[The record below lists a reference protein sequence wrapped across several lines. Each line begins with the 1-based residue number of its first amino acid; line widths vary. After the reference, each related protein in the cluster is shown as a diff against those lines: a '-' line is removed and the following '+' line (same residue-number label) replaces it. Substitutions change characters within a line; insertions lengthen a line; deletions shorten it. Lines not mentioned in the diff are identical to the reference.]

1 MGFKKLALIP
11 MFMILSA
18 GMPILAEETEVQEP
32 VVEQTETT
40 LGWNETH
47 DMYTK
52 EDGSFAIGWQEI
64 DQEMYY
70 FNESGILQCDQWID
84 NHYVGFDGKMA
95 KNQWI
100 QDRYVDSNGLWQQ
113 NRWVNNGKWLYRY
126 GDGTYAQNKFEVI
139 NGSTYYFDVDGNMV
153 IGWQEI
159 DSDWYCFN
167 ASGCMLTNAWVGNY
181 YLGSNGIMATNQW
194 IGNYYVKEN
203 GYIATNE
210 WIGNYYV
217 DVSGKWVPNR
227 WISNGRW
234 WYRYG
239 DGSYPASKFD
249 VINGSTYYFDKS
261 GYMVTGWKSIESN
274 WYYFNTSG
282 CMVTNTWVGDYYLD
296 FDGKMAKNQWIQD
309 RYVDSNGLWQQNRWV
324 NNGKW
329 LYRYGDG
336 TYAQN
341 KFEVINGSTYYFDV
355 DGNMVI
361 GWQEIDSDWYCFNAS
376 GCMLTNAWVGNYY
389 LGSNGIMATNQW
401 IGNYYVKENGYIATN
416 EWIGNYYVDVSGK
429 WVPNRWISNG
439 RWWYRYGDGSYPAS
453 KFDVINGSTYYF
465 DKSGY
470 MVTGWKSIESN
481 WYYFNTS
488 GCMVTN
494 TWVGDYYL
502 DFDGKMAISQWIND
516 RYVGQDGAWDKSKEL
531 YVMEQDSLG
540 TRFVNQKTLEYE
552 KDGWIKI
559 KSGSYYVDSNGY
571 ALVGTQILED
581 KTYHFDENGKL
592 ITGWYMENEH
602 TYWLD
607 TNGQKI
613 SGWKFINS
621 IWYYFDSN
629 TFEMACSGWQ
639 QVGSG
644 MYYFLSDGT
653 MKQDWLLLN
662 GSDWYYLGQDGA
674 RKTGLVTLD
683 SNSFYFYVEND
694 SNGGSV
700 GLMAANRT
708 ITLGSKTLYIDGSGY
723 IYRSDISNIPYL
735 SQVDYRWK
743 NTSIGYSTIG
753 SSGCL
758 PSTAAMIINYYK
770 GTNYTPVDIARQLY
784 SAGYMNTPTY
794 FGSTSDSYKVVQ
806 DNYGL
811 SYQNNLS
818 YSQLIGCLKGGKLV
832 AAAVGKGDFVYGYGI
847 THVILLAG
855 YNNGYVYVYDPLDPY
870 KNGYYSIDSIW
881 NQQSSDYGD
890 LQNGGPFFAF

>member
-1 MGFKKLALIP
+1 MGFKKLAWIP

-18 GMPILAEETEVQEP
+18 GMPILADETEVQEP
-32 VVEQTETT
+32 VEEQTETT

-52 EDGSFAIGWQEI
+52 EDGSFAIGWLEI

-84 NHYVGFDGKMA
+84 NHYVGLDGRMA

-100 QDRYVDSNGLWQQ
+100 NDRYVDSNGLWQQ

-139 NGSTYYFDVDGNMV
+139 NGSTYYFDADGYMV
-153 IGWQEI
+153 TGWSTIE
-159 DSDWYCFN
+159 SNWYYFN
-167 ASGCMLTNAWVGNY
+167 ASGCMVTNAWVGNY
-181 YLGSNGIMATNQW
+181 YLGSDGVMARNTW
-194 IGNYYVKEN
+194 IDNV
-203 GYIATNE
+203 
-210 WIGNYYV
+210 YV
-217 DVSGKWVPNR
+217 DANGLRQQNG
-227 WISNGRW
+227 WIYNGRW

-239 DGSYPASKFD
+239 DGSYPCSKFD
-249 VINGSTYYFDKS
+249 VINGSTYYFDDA

-274 WYYFNTSG
+274 WYYFN
-282 CMVTNTWVGDYYLD
+282 
-296 FDGKMAKNQWIQD
+296 A
-309 RYVDSNGLWQQNRWV
+309 
-324 NNGKW
+324 
-329 LYRYGDG
+329 
-336 TYAQN
+336 
-341 KFEVINGSTYYFDV
+341 
-355 DGNMVI
+355 
-361 GWQEIDSDWYCFNAS
+361 
-376 GCMLTNAWVGNYY
+376 
-389 LGSNGIMATNQW
+389 
-401 IGNYYVKENGYIATN
+401 
-416 EWIGNYYVDVSGK
+416 
-429 WVPNRWISNG
+429 
-439 RWWYRYGDGSYPAS
+439 
-453 KFDVINGSTYYF
+453 
-465 DKSGY
+465 
-470 MVTGWKSIESN
+470 
-481 WYYFNTS
+481 S

-516 RYVGQDGAWDKSKEL
+516 RYVSQDGAWDKSKEL

-540 TRFVNQKTLEYE
+540 TRFVNQRTLEYE

-581 KTYHFDENGKL
+581 KTYHFDEIGKL

-607 TNGQKI
+607 TNGQKV

-662 GSDWYYLGQDGA
+662 GSDWYYLGKDGA
-674 RKTGLVTLD
+674 RKTGLVILD

-735 SQVDYRWK
+735 SQVDYRWR

>member
-1 MGFKKLALIP
+1 MGLKKLAWIP

-113 NRWVNNGKWLYRY
+113 NRWVNNGKWSYRY

-139 NGSTYYFDVDGNMV
+139 NGSTCYFDADGYMLT
-153 IGWQEI
+153 GWSTIE
-159 DSDWYCFN
+159 SNWYYFN
-167 ASGCMLTNAWVGNY
+167 ASGCMVTNTWV
-181 YLGSNGIMATNQW
+181 
-194 IGNYYVKEN
+194 GNYYVKEN

-210 WIGNYYV
+210 WIGNDYV
-217 DVSGKWVPNR
+217 D
-227 WISNGRW
+227 
-234 WYRYG
+234 
-239 DGSYPASKFD
+239 A
-249 VINGSTYYFDKS
+249 
-261 GYMVTGWKSIESN
+261 
-274 WYYFNTSG
+274 
-282 CMVTNTWVGDYYLD
+282 
-296 FDGKMAKNQWIQD
+296 
-309 RYVDSNGLWQQNRWV
+309 
-324 NNGKW
+324 
-329 LYRYGDG
+329 
-336 TYAQN
+336 
-341 KFEVINGSTYYFDV
+341 
-355 DGNMVI
+355 
-361 GWQEIDSDWYCFNAS
+361 
-376 GCMLTNAWVGNYY
+376 
-389 LGSNGIMATNQW
+389 
-401 IGNYYVKENGYIATN
+401 
-416 EWIGNYYVDVSGK
+416 SGK

-607 TNGQKI
+607 TNGQKV

-694 SNGGSV
+694 SNGGPV

-735 SQVDYRWK
+735 SQVDYRWR

>member
-1 MGFKKLALIP
+1 
-11 MFMILSA
+11 
-18 GMPILAEETEVQEP
+18 
-32 VVEQTETT
+32 
-40 LGWNETH
+40 
-47 DMYTK
+47 
-52 EDGSFAIGWQEI
+52 
-64 DQEMYY
+64 
-70 FNESGILQCDQWID
+70 
-84 NHYVGFDGKMA
+84 
-95 KNQWI
+95 
-100 QDRYVDSNGLWQQ
+100 
-113 NRWVNNGKWLYRY
+113 
-126 GDGTYAQNKFEVI
+126 
-139 NGSTYYFDVDGNMV
+139 
-153 IGWQEI
+153 
-159 DSDWYCFN
+159 
-167 ASGCMLTNAWVGNY
+167 
-181 YLGSNGIMATNQW
+181 
-194 IGNYYVKEN
+194 
-203 GYIATNE
+203 
-210 WIGNYYV
+210 
-217 DVSGKWVPNR
+217 
-227 WISNGRW
+227 
-234 WYRYG
+234 
-239 DGSYPASKFD
+239 
-249 VINGSTYYFDKS
+249 
-261 GYMVTGWKSIESN
+261 
-274 WYYFNTSG
+274 
-282 CMVTNTWVGDYYLD
+282 
-296 FDGKMAKNQWIQD
+296 
-309 RYVDSNGLWQQNRWV
+309 
-324 NNGKW
+324 
-329 LYRYGDG
+329 
-336 TYAQN
+336 
-341 KFEVINGSTYYFDV
+341 
-355 DGNMVI
+355 
-361 GWQEIDSDWYCFNAS
+361 
-376 GCMLTNAWVGNYY
+376 
-389 LGSNGIMATNQW
+389 
-401 IGNYYVKENGYIATN
+401 
-416 EWIGNYYVDVSGK
+416 
-429 WVPNRWISNG
+429 
-439 RWWYRYGDGSYPAS
+439 
-453 KFDVINGSTYYF
+453 
-465 DKSGY
+465 
-470 MVTGWKSIESN
+470 
-481 WYYFNTS
+481 
-488 GCMVTN
+488 MVTN

-540 TRFVNQKTLEYE
+540 TRFVNQRTLEYE
-552 KDGWIKI
+552 KDSWIKI

-571 ALVGTQILED
+571 ALVGTQIVED

-592 ITGWYMENEH
+592 ITGWYKENEH
-602 TYWLD
+602 YYWLD
-607 TNGQKI
+607 TNGQKT
-613 SGWKFINS
+613 SGWKLING
-621 IWYYFDSN
+621 IWYYLDSN

-644 MYYFLSDGT
+644 MYYFLSDGS

-662 GSDWYYLGQDGA
+662 GSDWYYLGKDGA

-683 SNSFYFYVEND
+683 NNAFYFYVEND

-794 FGSTSDSYKVVQ
+794 FGSTSDSYKVVH

>member
-1 MGFKKLALIP
+1 MGFKKLAWIP

-18 GMPILAEETEVQEP
+18 SMPILADETEVQEP

-40 LGWNETH
+40 LGWDETH

-100 QDRYVDSNGLWQQ
+100 QDRYVDDNGLWQE
-113 NRWVNNGKWLYRY
+113 NSWVNNGKWLYRY
-126 GDGTYAQNKFEVI
+126 GDGTYASNKFEVI
-139 NGSTYYFDVDGNMV
+139 NGSTYYFDNDGYMV
-153 IGWQEI
+153 TGWRVINQN
-159 DSDWYCFN
+159 WYCFN
-167 ASGCMLTNAWVGNY
+167 ASGCMVTNAWVGNY
-181 YLGSNGIMATNQW
+181 YLGS
-194 IGNYYVKEN
+194 
-203 GYIATNE
+203 
-210 WIGNYYV
+210 
-217 DVSGKWVPNR
+217 
-227 WISNGRW
+227 
-234 WYRYG
+234 
-239 DGSYPASKFD
+239 DG
-249 VINGSTYYFDKS
+249 V
-261 GYMVTGWKSIESN
+261 
-274 WYYFNTSG
+274 
-282 CMVTNTWVGDYYLD
+282 
-296 FDGKMAKNQWIQD
+296 MAKNQWIND

-341 KFEVINGSTYYFDV
+341 KFEVINGSTYYFD
-355 DGNMVI
+355 
-361 GWQEIDSDWYCFNAS
+361 
-376 GCMLTNAWVGNYY
+376 
-389 LGSNGIMATNQW
+389 
-401 IGNYYVKENGYIATN
+401 
-416 EWIGNYYVDVSGK
+416 
-429 WVPNRWISNG
+429 
-439 RWWYRYGDGSYPAS
+439 
-453 KFDVINGSTYYF
+453 
-465 DKSGY
+465 KSGY

-481 WYYFNTS
+481 WYYFNAS

-540 TRFVNQKTLEYE
+540 TRFVNQRTLEYE

-559 KSGSYYVDSNGY
+559 RSGSYYVDSNGY

-581 KTYHFDENGKL
+581 KTYHFDEIGKL

-662 GSDWYYLGQDGA
+662 GSDWYYLGKDGA
-674 RKTGLVTLD
+674 RKTGLVILD

-735 SQVDYRWK
+735 SQVDYRWR

>member
-1 MGFKKLALIP
+1 
-11 MFMILSA
+11 MILST
-18 GMPILAEETEVQEP
+18 GMPILADETDIQKP
-32 VVEQTETT
+32 VEEQTETI

-52 EDGSFAIGWQEI
+52 EDGTFALGWQEI

-70 FNESGILQCDQWID
+70 FNEQGILQCDQWID
-84 NHYVGFDGKMA
+84 NHYVGFDGRMA

-100 QDRYVDSNGLWQQ
+100 QDRYVDDNGLWQE

-139 NGSTYYFDVDGNMV
+139 NGSTYYFDADGYMV
-153 IGWQEI
+153 TGWSAIE
-159 DSDWYCFN
+159 SNWYYFN
-167 ASGCMLTNAWVGNY
+167 ASGCMVTNAWVGNYYLGSDGVMARNAWIDNVYVDASGLRQQNGWIYNGRWRYRYGDGTYAQNKFEIINGSTYYFDADGYMTVGWICIESNWYYFNASGCMVTNTWVGNY

-194 IGNYYVKEN
+194 VGNYYVKEN

-217 DVSGKWVPNR
+217 D
-227 WISNGRW
+227 I
-234 WYRYG
+234 
-239 DGSYPASKFD
+239 
-249 VINGSTYYFDKS
+249 
-261 GYMVTGWKSIESN
+261 
-274 WYYFNTSG
+274 
-282 CMVTNTWVGDYYLD
+282 
-296 FDGKMAKNQWIQD
+296 
-309 RYVDSNGLWQQNRWV
+309 
-324 NNGKW
+324 
-329 LYRYGDG
+329 
-336 TYAQN
+336 
-341 KFEVINGSTYYFDV
+341 
-355 DGNMVI
+355 
-361 GWQEIDSDWYCFNAS
+361 
-376 GCMLTNAWVGNYY
+376 
-389 LGSNGIMATNQW
+389 
-401 IGNYYVKENGYIATN
+401 
-416 EWIGNYYVDVSGK
+416 SGK

-571 ALVGTQILED
+571 ALVGTQILEE

-644 MYYFLSDGT
+644 MYYFLSDGS

-674 RKTGLVTLD
+674 RKTGLITLD

-735 SQVDYRWK
+735 SQVDYRWR

>member
-84 NHYVGFDGKMA
+84 NHYVGLDGKMA

-100 QDRYVDSNGLWQQ
+100 NDRYVDSNGLWQQ
-113 NRWVNNGKWLYRY
+113 NCWVNNDKWLYRY

-139 NGSTYYFDVDGNMV
+139 NGSTYYFDADGYMV
-153 IGWQEI
+153 TGWRVINQN
-159 DSDWYCFN
+159 WYYFN
-167 ASGCMLTNAWVGNY
+167 VSGCMATNTWVGNY
-181 YLGSNGIMATNQW
+181 YLGIDGVMARNTW
-194 IGNYYVKEN
+194 IDNV
-203 GYIATNE
+203 
-210 WIGNYYV
+210 YV
-217 DVSGKWVPNR
+217 DASGLRQQNG
-227 WISNGRW
+227 WIYNGRW

-239 DGSYPASKFD
+239 DGSYPCSKFD

-274 WYYFNTSG
+274 WYYFN
-282 CMVTNTWVGDYYLD
+282 
-296 FDGKMAKNQWIQD
+296 A
-309 RYVDSNGLWQQNRWV
+309 
-324 NNGKW
+324 
-329 LYRYGDG
+329 
-336 TYAQN
+336 
-341 KFEVINGSTYYFDV
+341 
-355 DGNMVI
+355 
-361 GWQEIDSDWYCFNAS
+361 
-376 GCMLTNAWVGNYY
+376 
-389 LGSNGIMATNQW
+389 
-401 IGNYYVKENGYIATN
+401 
-416 EWIGNYYVDVSGK
+416 
-429 WVPNRWISNG
+429 
-439 RWWYRYGDGSYPAS
+439 
-453 KFDVINGSTYYF
+453 
-465 DKSGY
+465 
-470 MVTGWKSIESN
+470 
-481 WYYFNTS
+481 S

-540 TRFVNQKTLEYE
+540 TRFVNQRTLEYE

-581 KTYHFDENGKL
+581 KTYHFDEIGKL

-662 GSDWYYLGQDGA
+662 GSDWYYLGKDGA
-674 RKTGLVTLD
+674 RKTGLVILD

-735 SQVDYRWK
+735 SQVDYRWR

-794 FGSTSDSYKVVQ
+794 LVQ
-806 DNYGL
+806 L
-811 SYQNNLS
+811 Q
-818 YSQLIGCLKGGKLV
+818 IRIKLFKIIM
-832 AAAVGKGDFVYGYGI
+832 GFLTKI
-847 THVILLAG
+847 TCHIV
-855 YNNGYVYVYDPLDPY
+855 
-870 KNGYYSIDSIW
+870 S
-881 NQQSSDYGD
+881 
-890 LQNGGPFFAF
+890 

>member
-1 MGFKKLALIP
+1 MGFKKLAWIP

-18 GMPILAEETEVQEP
+18 GMPILADETEVQEP
-32 VVEQTETT
+32 VEEQTETT

-84 NHYVGFDGKMA
+84 NHYVGLDGRMA

-100 QDRYVDSNGLWQQ
+100 NDRYVDSNGLWQQ
-113 NRWVNNGKWLYRY
+113 NSWVNNGKWLYRY

-139 NGSTYYFDVDGNMV
+139 NGSTYYFDADGYMV
-153 IGWQEI
+153 TGWSTIE
-159 DSDWYCFN
+159 SNWYYFN
-167 ASGCMLTNAWVGNY
+167 ASGCMVTNAWVGNY
-181 YLGSNGIMATNQW
+181 YLGSDGVMARNTW
-194 IGNYYVKEN
+194 IDNV
-203 GYIATNE
+203 
-210 WIGNYYV
+210 YV
-217 DVSGKWVPNR
+217 DASGLRQQNG
-227 WISNGRW
+227 WIYNGRW

-239 DGSYPASKFD
+239 DGSYPCSKFD
-249 VINGSTYYFDKS
+249 VINGSTYYFDDA

-274 WYYFNTSG
+274 WYYFN
-282 CMVTNTWVGDYYLD
+282 
-296 FDGKMAKNQWIQD
+296 A
-309 RYVDSNGLWQQNRWV
+309 
-324 NNGKW
+324 
-329 LYRYGDG
+329 
-336 TYAQN
+336 
-341 KFEVINGSTYYFDV
+341 
-355 DGNMVI
+355 
-361 GWQEIDSDWYCFNAS
+361 
-376 GCMLTNAWVGNYY
+376 
-389 LGSNGIMATNQW
+389 
-401 IGNYYVKENGYIATN
+401 
-416 EWIGNYYVDVSGK
+416 
-429 WVPNRWISNG
+429 
-439 RWWYRYGDGSYPAS
+439 
-453 KFDVINGSTYYF
+453 
-465 DKSGY
+465 
-470 MVTGWKSIESN
+470 
-481 WYYFNTS
+481 S

-540 TRFVNQKTLEYE
+540 TRFVNQRTLEYE

-581 KTYHFDENGKL
+581 KTYHFDEIGKL

-674 RKTGLVTLD
+674 RKTGLVILD

>member
-1 MGFKKLALIP
+1 MGFKKLAWIP

-32 VVEQTETT
+32 VVEQTETI

-70 FNESGILQCDQWID
+70 FNESGILQCNQWID
-84 NHYVGFDGKMA
+84 NHYVGLDGKMA

-100 QDRYVDSNGLWQQ
+100 NDRYVDSNGLWQQ

-139 NGSTYYFDVDGNMV
+139 NGSTYYFDADGYMV
-153 IGWQEI
+153 TGWSTIE
-159 DSDWYCFN
+159 SNWYYFN
-167 ASGCMLTNAWVGNY
+167 ASGCMVTNAWVGNY
-181 YLGSNGIMATNQW
+181 YLGSDGVMARNTW
-194 IGNYYVKEN
+194 IDNV
-203 GYIATNE
+203 
-210 WIGNYYV
+210 YV
-217 DVSGKWVPNR
+217 DASGLRQQNG
-227 WISNGRW
+227 WIYNGRW

-239 DGSYPASKFD
+239 DGSYPCFKFD
-249 VINGSTYYFDKS
+249 VINGSTYYFDDA

-274 WYYFNTSG
+274 WYYFN
-282 CMVTNTWVGDYYLD
+282 
-296 FDGKMAKNQWIQD
+296 A
-309 RYVDSNGLWQQNRWV
+309 
-324 NNGKW
+324 
-329 LYRYGDG
+329 
-336 TYAQN
+336 
-341 KFEVINGSTYYFDV
+341 
-355 DGNMVI
+355 
-361 GWQEIDSDWYCFNAS
+361 
-376 GCMLTNAWVGNYY
+376 
-389 LGSNGIMATNQW
+389 
-401 IGNYYVKENGYIATN
+401 
-416 EWIGNYYVDVSGK
+416 
-429 WVPNRWISNG
+429 
-439 RWWYRYGDGSYPAS
+439 
-453 KFDVINGSTYYF
+453 
-465 DKSGY
+465 
-470 MVTGWKSIESN
+470 
-481 WYYFNTS
+481 S

-540 TRFVNQKTLEYE
+540 TRFVNQRTLEYE

-581 KTYHFDENGKL
+581 KTYHFDEIGKL

-607 TNGQKI
+607 TNGQKV

-662 GSDWYYLGQDGA
+662 GSDWYYLGKDGA
-674 RKTGLVTLD
+674 RKTGLVILD

-694 SNGGSV
+694 PNGGSV

-735 SQVDYRWK
+735 SQVDYRWR

>member
-84 NHYVGFDGKMA
+84 NHYVGLDGKMA

-100 QDRYVDSNGLWQQ
+100 NDRYVDDNGLWQQ
-113 NRWVNNGKWLYRY
+113 NCWVNNDKWLYRY

-139 NGSTYYFDVDGNMV
+139 NGSTYYFDADGYMV
-153 IGWQEI
+153 TGWRVINQN
-159 DSDWYCFN
+159 WYYFN
-167 ASGCMLTNAWVGNY
+167 VSGCMATNTWVGNY
-181 YLGSNGIMATNQW
+181 YLGIDGVMARNTW
-194 IGNYYVKEN
+194 IDNV
-203 GYIATNE
+203 
-210 WIGNYYV
+210 YV
-217 DVSGKWVPNR
+217 DASGKWVPNR

-239 DGSYPASKFD
+239 DGRYPASKFD

-261 GYMVTGWKSIESN
+261 GYMITGWKSIESN
-274 WYYFNTSG
+274 WYYFN
-282 CMVTNTWVGDYYLD
+282 
-296 FDGKMAKNQWIQD
+296 A
-309 RYVDSNGLWQQNRWV
+309 
-324 NNGKW
+324 
-329 LYRYGDG
+329 
-336 TYAQN
+336 
-341 KFEVINGSTYYFDV
+341 
-355 DGNMVI
+355 
-361 GWQEIDSDWYCFNAS
+361 
-376 GCMLTNAWVGNYY
+376 
-389 LGSNGIMATNQW
+389 
-401 IGNYYVKENGYIATN
+401 
-416 EWIGNYYVDVSGK
+416 
-429 WVPNRWISNG
+429 
-439 RWWYRYGDGSYPAS
+439 
-453 KFDVINGSTYYF
+453 
-465 DKSGY
+465 
-470 MVTGWKSIESN
+470 
-481 WYYFNTS
+481 S

-540 TRFVNQKTLEYE
+540 TRFVNQRTLEYE

-607 TNGQKI
+607 TNGQKV
-613 SGWKFINS
+613 SGWKFKNS

>member
-1 MGFKKLALIP
+1 
-11 MFMILSA
+11 MILST
-18 GMPILAEETEVQEP
+18 GMPILADETDIQKP
-32 VVEQTETT
+32 VEEQTETI

-52 EDGSFAIGWQEI
+52 EDGTFALGWQEI

-70 FNESGILQCDQWID
+70 FNEQGILQCDQWID
-84 NHYVGFDGKMA
+84 NHYVGFDGRMA

-100 QDRYVDSNGLWQQ
+100 NDRYVNSNGLWQQ
-113 NRWVNNGKWLYRY
+113 NSWVNNGKWLYRY

-139 NGSTYYFDVDGNMV
+139 NGSTYYFDADGYMVTGWSAIESNWYYFNASGCMVTNAWVGNYYLGSDGVMARNTWIDNVYVDASGLRQQNGWIYNGRWWYRYGDGSYPCSKFDVINGSTYYFDDAGYMVTGWKSIESNWYYFNASGCMVTNDWVGNYYLGSDGVMATNTWIGSYYVDENGLWSPSKLVKQNNKWRYRYGDGTYAQNKFEIINGSTYYFDVDGNMV

-159 DSDWYCFN
+159 DSNWYCFN
-167 ASGCMLTNAWVGNY
+167 ASGCMLTNTWFGNY

-203 GYIATNE
+203 GAIATNE
-210 WIGNYYV
+210 WIGNDYV
-217 DVSGKWVPNR
+217 DASGKWVPNR

-261 GYMVTGWKSIESN
+261 GYMITGWKSIESN
-274 WYYFNTSG
+274 WYYFN
-282 CMVTNTWVGDYYLD
+282 
-296 FDGKMAKNQWIQD
+296 A
-309 RYVDSNGLWQQNRWV
+309 
-324 NNGKW
+324 
-329 LYRYGDG
+329 
-336 TYAQN
+336 
-341 KFEVINGSTYYFDV
+341 
-355 DGNMVI
+355 
-361 GWQEIDSDWYCFNAS
+361 
-376 GCMLTNAWVGNYY
+376 
-389 LGSNGIMATNQW
+389 
-401 IGNYYVKENGYIATN
+401 
-416 EWIGNYYVDVSGK
+416 
-429 WVPNRWISNG
+429 
-439 RWWYRYGDGSYPAS
+439 
-453 KFDVINGSTYYF
+453 
-465 DKSGY
+465 
-470 MVTGWKSIESN
+470 
-481 WYYFNTS
+481 S

-571 ALVGTQILED
+571 ALVGTQILEE

-653 MKQDWLLLN
+653 MKQEWLLLN
-662 GSDWYYLGQDGA
+662 GSDWYYLGKDGA

-794 FGSTSDSYKVVQ
+794 FGSTSDSYKVVH

-855 YNNGYVYVYDPLDPY
+855 YNNGYVYDPLDPY

>member
-1 MGFKKLALIP
+1 MGFKKLAWIP

-32 VVEQTETT
+32 VEEQVETT

-84 NHYVGFDGKMA
+84 NHYVGLDGRMA

-100 QDRYVDSNGLWQQ
+100 NDRYVDSNGLWQQ
-113 NRWVNNGKWLYRY
+113 NSWINNGKWSYRY

-139 NGSTYYFDVDGNMV
+139 NGSTYYFDADGYMVTGWSTIESNWYYFNASGCMVTNAWVGNYYLGSDGVMARNAWIDNVYVDASGLRKQNGWIYNGRWWYRYGDGSYPCSKFDVINGSTYYFDDAGYMV
-153 IGWQEI
+153 TGWQEI
-159 DSDWYCFN
+159 DSNWYCFN
-167 ASGCMLTNAWVGNY
+167 ASGCMLTNTWVGNY
-181 YLGSNGIMATNQW
+181 YLGSNGIMATNTW
-194 IGNYYVKEN
+194 VGNYYVKEN

-210 WIGNYYV
+210 WIGNDYV
-217 DVSGKWVPNR
+217 DASGKWVPNR
-227 WISNGRW
+227 WISNGQW

-274 WYYFNTSG
+274 WYYFN
-282 CMVTNTWVGDYYLD
+282 
-296 FDGKMAKNQWIQD
+296 A
-309 RYVDSNGLWQQNRWV
+309 
-324 NNGKW
+324 
-329 LYRYGDG
+329 
-336 TYAQN
+336 
-341 KFEVINGSTYYFDV
+341 
-355 DGNMVI
+355 
-361 GWQEIDSDWYCFNAS
+361 
-376 GCMLTNAWVGNYY
+376 
-389 LGSNGIMATNQW
+389 
-401 IGNYYVKENGYIATN
+401 
-416 EWIGNYYVDVSGK
+416 
-429 WVPNRWISNG
+429 
-439 RWWYRYGDGSYPAS
+439 
-453 KFDVINGSTYYF
+453 
-465 DKSGY
+465 
-470 MVTGWKSIESN
+470 
-481 WYYFNTS
+481 S

-516 RYVGQDGAWDKSKEL
+516 RYVGQDGVWDKSKEL

-540 TRFVNQKTLEYE
+540 THFVNQKTLEYE

-735 SQVDYRWK
+735 SQVDYRWR

>member
-1 MGFKKLALIP
+1 MGFKKSALIP
-11 MFMILSA
+11 MLMILSA
-18 GMPILAEETEVQEP
+18 SMPILADETEVQEP

-100 QDRYVDSNGLWQQ
+100 NDRYVDSNGLWQQ
-113 NRWVNNGKWLYRY
+113 NRWVNNGKWSYRY

-139 NGSTYYFDVDGNMV
+139 NGSTYYFDADGYMVTGWITIESNWYYFNASGCMVTNAWVGNYYLGSDGVMATNTWIGSYYVDENGLWSPSKWVKKNNKWHYRYGDGTYAQNKFEVINGSTYYFDADGYMVTGWITIESNWYYFNASGCMVTNAWVGNYYLGSDGVMATNTWIGSYYVDENGLWSPSKWVKKNNKWHYRYTDGTYATNKFEKISGSTYYFDVDGNMV

-159 DSDWYCFN
+159 DSNWYCFN

-181 YLGSNGIMATNQW
+181 YLGLNGIMATNQW

-210 WIGNYYV
+210 WIGNDYV
-217 DVSGKWVPNR
+217 DASGKWVPNR

-274 WYYFNTSG
+274 WYYFN
-282 CMVTNTWVGDYYLD
+282 
-296 FDGKMAKNQWIQD
+296 A
-309 RYVDSNGLWQQNRWV
+309 
-324 NNGKW
+324 
-329 LYRYGDG
+329 
-336 TYAQN
+336 
-341 KFEVINGSTYYFDV
+341 
-355 DGNMVI
+355 
-361 GWQEIDSDWYCFNAS
+361 
-376 GCMLTNAWVGNYY
+376 
-389 LGSNGIMATNQW
+389 
-401 IGNYYVKENGYIATN
+401 
-416 EWIGNYYVDVSGK
+416 
-429 WVPNRWISNG
+429 
-439 RWWYRYGDGSYPAS
+439 
-453 KFDVINGSTYYF
+453 
-465 DKSGY
+465 
-470 MVTGWKSIESN
+470 
-481 WYYFNTS
+481 S

-516 RYVGQDGAWDKSKEL
+516 RYVGENGAWDKSKEL

-540 TRFVNQKTLEYE
+540 TRFVNQRTLEYE

-581 KTYHFDENGKL
+581 KTYHFDEIGKL
-592 ITGWYMENEH
+592 ITGWYKENEN

-607 TNGQKI
+607 TNGQKV

-662 GSDWYYLGQDGA
+662 GSDWYYLGKDGA
-674 RKTGLVTLD
+674 RKTGLVILD

-735 SQVDYRWK
+735 SQVDYRWR

-870 KNGYYSIDSIW
+870 KNEYYSIDSIW

>member
-1 MGFKKLALIP
+1 MGFKKLAWIP

-18 GMPILAEETEVQEP
+18 GMPILADETDIQEP
-32 VVEQTETT
+32 VEEQTETI

-52 EDGSFAIGWQEI
+52 EDGTFALGWKEI

-70 FNESGILQCDQWID
+70 FNEQGILQCDQWID
-84 NHYVGFDGKMA
+84 NHYVGLDGKMA

-100 QDRYVDSNGLWQQ
+100 QDRYVDDNGLWQE
-113 NRWVNNGKWLYRY
+113 NSWVNNGKWLYRY
-126 GDGTYAQNKFEVI
+126 GDGTYASNKFEVINGSTYYFDNDGYMVTGWRVINQNWYYFNVSGCMATNAWVGNYYLGSDGVMARNTWIDNVYVDASGLRQQNGWIYNGRWWYRYGDGSYPCSKFDVINGSTYYFDDAGYMVTGWKSIESNWYYFNASGCMVTNAWVGNYYLGFDGVMATKTWIGSYYVDENGLWSPSKLVKQDDRWRYRYGDGTYAQNKFEII

-159 DSDWYCFN
+159 DSNWYCFN
-167 ASGCMLTNAWVGNY
+167 ASGCMLTNTWVGNY
-181 YLGSNGIMATNQW
+181 YLGSNGIMATNTW
-194 IGNYYVKEN
+194 VGNYYVKEN

-210 WIGNYYV
+210 WIGKDYV
-217 DVSGKWVPNR
+217 GVSGKWVPNR

-261 GYMVTGWKSIESN
+261 GYMVTGWKSVESN
-274 WYYFNTSG
+274 WYYFN
-282 CMVTNTWVGDYYLD
+282 
-296 FDGKMAKNQWIQD
+296 A
-309 RYVDSNGLWQQNRWV
+309 
-324 NNGKW
+324 
-329 LYRYGDG
+329 
-336 TYAQN
+336 
-341 KFEVINGSTYYFDV
+341 
-355 DGNMVI
+355 
-361 GWQEIDSDWYCFNAS
+361 
-376 GCMLTNAWVGNYY
+376 
-389 LGSNGIMATNQW
+389 
-401 IGNYYVKENGYIATN
+401 
-416 EWIGNYYVDVSGK
+416 
-429 WVPNRWISNG
+429 
-439 RWWYRYGDGSYPAS
+439 
-453 KFDVINGSTYYF
+453 
-465 DKSGY
+465 
-470 MVTGWKSIESN
+470 
-481 WYYFNTS
+481 S

-540 TRFVNQKTLEYE
+540 TRFVNQRTLEYE

-735 SQVDYRWK
+735 SQVDYRWR

>member
-1 MGFKKLALIP
+1 MGLKKLAWIP

-84 NHYVGFDGKMA
+84 NHYVGSDGKMA

-113 NRWVNNGKWLYRY
+113 NRWVNNGKWSYRY

-139 NGSTYYFDVDGNMV
+139 NGSTYYFDADGYMVTGWSTIESNWYYFNASGCMVTNAWVGNYYLGSDGVMARNAWIDNVYVDASGLRQQNGWIYNGRWRYRYGDGTYAQNKFETINGSTYYFDADGYMTVGWICIESNWYYFNASGCMVTNAWVGNYYLGSDGVMATNTWIGSYYVDENGLWSPSKWVKKNNKWHYRYTDGTYATNKFEKISGSTYYFDVDGNMV

-167 ASGCMLTNAWVGNY
+167 ASGCMLTNTWVGNY
-181 YLGSNGIMATNQW
+181 YLGSNGIMATNTW
-194 IGNYYVKEN
+194 VGNYYVKEN
-203 GYIATNE
+203 GYIATDE
-210 WIGNYYV
+210 WIGNDYV
-217 DVSGKWVPNR
+217 DASGKWVPNR
-227 WISNGRW
+227 WISSGRW

-274 WYYFNTSG
+274 WYYFN
-282 CMVTNTWVGDYYLD
+282 
-296 FDGKMAKNQWIQD
+296 A
-309 RYVDSNGLWQQNRWV
+309 
-324 NNGKW
+324 
-329 LYRYGDG
+329 
-336 TYAQN
+336 
-341 KFEVINGSTYYFDV
+341 
-355 DGNMVI
+355 
-361 GWQEIDSDWYCFNAS
+361 
-376 GCMLTNAWVGNYY
+376 
-389 LGSNGIMATNQW
+389 
-401 IGNYYVKENGYIATN
+401 
-416 EWIGNYYVDVSGK
+416 
-429 WVPNRWISNG
+429 
-439 RWWYRYGDGSYPAS
+439 
-453 KFDVINGSTYYF
+453 
-465 DKSGY
+465 
-470 MVTGWKSIESN
+470 
-481 WYYFNTS
+481 S

-540 TRFVNQKTLEYE
+540 TRFVNQRTLEYE

-581 KTYHFDENGKL
+581 KTYQFDENGKL
-592 ITGWYMENEH
+592 ITGWYMENDH

-607 TNGQKI
+607 TNGQKV

-735 SQVDYRWK
+735 SQVDYRWR

-818 YSQLIGCLKGGKLV
+818 YTQLIGCLKGGKLV
-832 AAAVGKGDFVYGYGI
+832 AAAVGKGDFVYGYYTCYI
-847 THVILLAG
+847 ISWL
-855 YNNGYVYVYDPLDPY
+855 
-870 KNGYYSIDSIW
+870 
-881 NQQSSDYGD
+881 QQWICICI
-890 LQNGGPFFAF
+890 

>member
-1 MGFKKLALIP
+1 MGFKKWALIP
-11 MFMILSA
+11 MFMILSM
-18 GMPILAEETEVQEP
+18 GMPILADETEVQEP
-32 VVEQTETT
+32 VEEQTETT

-64 DQEMYY
+64 DQEMHY

-84 NHYVGFDGKMA
+84 NHYVGLDGKMA

-100 QDRYVDSNGLWQQ
+100 NDRYVDSNGLWQQ
-113 NRWVNNGKWLYRY
+113 NCWVNNGKWLYRY

-139 NGSTYYFDVDGNMV
+139 NGSTYYFDADGYMV
-153 IGWQEI
+153 TGWSTIE
-159 DSDWYCFN
+159 SNWYYFN
-167 ASGCMLTNAWVGNY
+167 ASGCMITNAWVGNY
-181 YLGSNGIMATNQW
+181 YLGSDGVMARNTW
-194 IGNYYVKEN
+194 IDNV
-203 GYIATNE
+203 
-210 WIGNYYV
+210 YV
-217 DVSGKWVPNR
+217 DASGLRQQNG

-274 WYYFNTSG
+274 WYYFN
-282 CMVTNTWVGDYYLD
+282 
-296 FDGKMAKNQWIQD
+296 A
-309 RYVDSNGLWQQNRWV
+309 
-324 NNGKW
+324 
-329 LYRYGDG
+329 
-336 TYAQN
+336 
-341 KFEVINGSTYYFDV
+341 
-355 DGNMVI
+355 
-361 GWQEIDSDWYCFNAS
+361 
-376 GCMLTNAWVGNYY
+376 
-389 LGSNGIMATNQW
+389 
-401 IGNYYVKENGYIATN
+401 
-416 EWIGNYYVDVSGK
+416 
-429 WVPNRWISNG
+429 
-439 RWWYRYGDGSYPAS
+439 
-453 KFDVINGSTYYF
+453 
-465 DKSGY
+465 
-470 MVTGWKSIESN
+470 
-481 WYYFNTS
+481 S

-581 KTYHFDENGKL
+581 KTYHFDEIGKL

-662 GSDWYYLGQDGA
+662 GSDWYYLGKDGA
-674 RKTGLVTLD
+674 RKTGLVILD
-683 SNSFYFYVEND
+683 SNSFYLYVEND
-694 SNGGSV
+694 PNGGSV

-735 SQVDYRWK
+735 SQVDYRWR

>member
-1 MGFKKLALIP
+1 MGFKKLAWIP

-18 GMPILAEETEVQEP
+18 GMPILADETEVQEP
-32 VVEQTETT
+32 VEEQTETT

-52 EDGSFAIGWQEI
+52 EDGQFAIGWQEI

-100 QDRYVDSNGLWQQ
+100 QDRYVDDNGLWQE
-113 NRWVNNGKWLYRY
+113 NSWVNNGKWSYRY
-126 GDGTYAQNKFEVI
+126 GDGMYAQNKFEVI
-139 NGSTYYFDVDGNMV
+139 NGSTYYFDADGYMVTGWSTIGSNWYYFNASGCMASNQWIGNYYLGSDGVMARNTWIGNAYVDANGIWVPNRWINNGRWSYCYGDGTYARNKFEVINGSTYYFDTNGHMTVGWICIESNWYYFNASGCMVTNAWVGNYYLGSDGVMATNTWIGSYYVDENGLWSPSKWVKKNNKWHYRYTDGTYATNKFEKISGSTYYFDVDGNMV

-159 DSDWYCFN
+159 DSNWYCFN
-167 ASGCMLTNAWVGNY
+167 ASGCMLTNTWVGNY

-210 WIGNYYV
+210 WIGN
-217 DVSGKWVPNR
+217 D
-227 WISNGRW
+227 
-234 WYRYG
+234 
-239 DGSYPASKFD
+239 
-249 VINGSTYYFDKS
+249 
-261 GYMVTGWKSIESN
+261 
-274 WYYFNTSG
+274 
-282 CMVTNTWVGDYYLD
+282 
-296 FDGKMAKNQWIQD
+296 
-309 RYVDSNGLWQQNRWV
+309 
-324 NNGKW
+324 
-329 LYRYGDG
+329 
-336 TYAQN
+336 
-341 KFEVINGSTYYFDV
+341 
-355 DGNMVI
+355 
-361 GWQEIDSDWYCFNAS
+361 
-376 GCMLTNAWVGNYY
+376 
-389 LGSNGIMATNQW
+389 
-401 IGNYYVKENGYIATN
+401 
-416 EWIGNYYVDVSGK
+416 YVDVSGK

-581 KTYHFDENGKL
+581 KTYHFDDNGKL
-592 ITGWYMENEH
+592 FTGWYMENEH

-735 SQVDYRWK
+735 SQVDYRWR

-758 PSTAAMIINYYK
+758 PSTAAMIIN
-770 GTNYTPVDIARQLY
+770 
-784 SAGYMNTPTY
+784 
-794 FGSTSDSYKVVQ
+794 
-806 DNYGL
+806 
-811 SYQNNLS
+811 
-818 YSQLIGCLKGGKLV
+818 
-832 AAAVGKGDFVYGYGI
+832 
-847 THVILLAG
+847 
-855 YNNGYVYVYDPLDPY
+855 
-870 KNGYYSIDSIW
+870 
-881 NQQSSDYGD
+881 
-890 LQNGGPFFAF
+890 

>member
-1 MGFKKLALIP
+1 MGFKKLAWIP

-18 GMPILAEETEVQEP
+18 GMPILADETEVQEP
-32 VVEQTETT
+32 VEEQTETT

-84 NHYVGFDGKMA
+84 NHYVGLDGRMA

-113 NRWVNNGKWLYRY
+113 NRWVNNGKWSYRYGDGTYAQNKVEVINGSTYYFDADGYMVTGWSTIESNWYYFNASGCMVTNAWVGNYYLGSDGVMARNTWIDNVYVDASGLRQQNGWIYNGKWWYRY
-126 GDGTYAQNKFEVI
+126 GDGTYAQNKFEII

-159 DSDWYCFN
+159 DSNWYCFN

-181 YLGSNGIMATNQW
+181 YLGSNGIMATNTW
-194 IGNYYVKEN
+194 VGNYYVKEN

-210 WIGNYYV
+210 WIGNDYV
-217 DVSGKWVPNR
+217 DASGKWVPNR
-227 WISNGRW
+227 WISNGQW

-274 WYYFNTSG
+274 WYYFN
-282 CMVTNTWVGDYYLD
+282 
-296 FDGKMAKNQWIQD
+296 A
-309 RYVDSNGLWQQNRWV
+309 
-324 NNGKW
+324 
-329 LYRYGDG
+329 
-336 TYAQN
+336 
-341 KFEVINGSTYYFDV
+341 
-355 DGNMVI
+355 
-361 GWQEIDSDWYCFNAS
+361 
-376 GCMLTNAWVGNYY
+376 
-389 LGSNGIMATNQW
+389 
-401 IGNYYVKENGYIATN
+401 
-416 EWIGNYYVDVSGK
+416 
-429 WVPNRWISNG
+429 
-439 RWWYRYGDGSYPAS
+439 
-453 KFDVINGSTYYF
+453 
-465 DKSGY
+465 
-470 MVTGWKSIESN
+470 
-481 WYYFNTS
+481 S

-516 RYVGQDGAWDKSKEL
+516 RYVGEDGAWDKSKEL

-540 TRFVNQKTLEYE
+540 TRFVNQRTLEYE
-552 KDGWIKI
+552 KDGWINI

-571 ALVGTQILED
+571 ALVGTQILEE

-621 IWYYFDSN
+621 IWYYYDSN

-662 GSDWYYLGQDGA
+662 GSDWYYLGKDGA

-735 SQVDYRWK
+735 SQVDYRWR

>member
-1 MGFKKLALIP
+1 MGFKKWALIP
-11 MFMILSA
+11 MFMILSM
-18 GMPILAEETEVQEP
+18 GMPILADETEVQEP
-32 VVEQTETT
+32 VEEQTETT

-64 DQEMYY
+64 DQEMHY

-84 NHYVGFDGKMA
+84 NHYVGLDGKMA

-100 QDRYVDSNGLWQQ
+100 NDRYVDSNGLWQQ
-113 NRWVNNGKWLYRY
+113 NCWVNNGKWLYRY

-139 NGSTYYFDVDGNMV
+139 NGSTYYFDADGYMVTGWSTIESNWYYFNASGCMITNAWVGNYYLGSDGVMARNTWIDNVYVDASGLRQQNGWIYNGRWWYRYGDGSYPCSKFDVINGSTYYFDDSGYMITGWKSIESNWYYFNASGCMVTNAWVGNYYLGSDGVMATNTWIGSYYVDENGLWSPSKWVLQNNKWRYRYGDGTYAQNKFEIINGSTYYFDVDGNMV

-159 DSDWYCFN
+159 DSNWYCFN

-181 YLGSNGIMATNQW
+181 YLGPNGIMATNQW

-210 WIGNYYV
+210 WIGNDYV
-217 DVSGKWVPNR
+217 D
-227 WISNGRW
+227 
-234 WYRYG
+234 
-239 DGSYPASKFD
+239 A
-249 VINGSTYYFDKS
+249 
-261 GYMVTGWKSIESN
+261 
-274 WYYFNTSG
+274 
-282 CMVTNTWVGDYYLD
+282 
-296 FDGKMAKNQWIQD
+296 
-309 RYVDSNGLWQQNRWV
+309 
-324 NNGKW
+324 
-329 LYRYGDG
+329 
-336 TYAQN
+336 
-341 KFEVINGSTYYFDV
+341 
-355 DGNMVI
+355 
-361 GWQEIDSDWYCFNAS
+361 
-376 GCMLTNAWVGNYY
+376 
-389 LGSNGIMATNQW
+389 
-401 IGNYYVKENGYIATN
+401 
-416 EWIGNYYVDVSGK
+416 SGK

-571 ALVGTQILED
+571 ALVGTQILEE

-607 TNGQKI
+607 TNGQKV

-644 MYYFLSDGT
+644 IYYFLSDGT

-662 GSDWYYLGQDGA
+662 GSDWYYLGKDGA
-674 RKTGLVTLD
+674 RKTGLVILD

-735 SQVDYRWK
+735 SQVDYRWR

-758 PSTAAMIINYYK
+758 PSTAAMIINYS
-770 GTNYTPVDIARQLY
+770 I
-784 SAGYMNTPTY
+784 
-794 FGSTSDSYKVVQ
+794 
-806 DNYGL
+806 
-811 SYQNNLS
+811 NL
-818 YSQLIGCLKGGKLV
+818 
-832 AAAVGKGDFVYGYGI
+832 
-847 THVILLAG
+847 
-855 YNNGYVYVYDPLDPY
+855 
-870 KNGYYSIDSIW
+870 
-881 NQQSSDYGD
+881 QSCG
-890 LQNGGPFFAF
+890 

>member
-1 MGFKKLALIP
+1 
-11 MFMILSA
+11 MIC
-18 GMPILAEETEVQEP
+18 
-32 VVEQTETT
+32 
-40 LGWNETH
+40 
-47 DMYTK
+47 MYTK

-100 QDRYVDSNGLWQQ
+100 QDRYVNSNGLWQQ
-113 NRWVNNGKWLYRY
+113 NRWVNNGKWSYRY

-139 NGSTYYFDVDGNMV
+139 NGSTYYFDADGYMV
-153 IGWQEI
+153 TGWCTIE
-159 DSDWYCFN
+159 SNWYYFN
-167 ASGCMLTNAWVGNY
+167 ASGCMVTNAWVGNYYLGSDGVMARNTWIDNVYVDASGLRQQNGWIYNGRWWYRYGDGSYPCSKFDVINGSTYYFDDAGYMVTGWKSIESNWYYFNASGCMVTNAWVGNY

-203 GYIATNE
+203 GSIATNE
-210 WIGNYYV
+210 WIGNDYV
-217 DVSGKWVPNR
+217 DASGKWVPNR

-274 WYYFNTSG
+274 WYYFN
-282 CMVTNTWVGDYYLD
+282 
-296 FDGKMAKNQWIQD
+296 
-309 RYVDSNGLWQQNRWV
+309 
-324 NNGKW
+324 
-329 LYRYGDG
+329 
-336 TYAQN
+336 
-341 KFEVINGSTYYFDV
+341 
-355 DGNMVI
+355 
-361 GWQEIDSDWYCFNAS
+361 AS
-376 GCMLTNAWVGNYY
+376 GCL
-389 LGSNGIMATNQW
+389 
-401 IGNYYVKENGYIATN
+401 
-416 EWIGNYYVDVSGK
+416 
-429 WVPNRWISNG
+429 
-439 RWWYRYGDGSYPAS
+439 
-453 KFDVINGSTYYF
+453 
-465 DKSGY
+465 
-470 MVTGWKSIESN
+470 
-481 WYYFNTS
+481 
-488 GCMVTN
+488 VTN

-540 TRFVNQKTLEYE
+540 TRFVNQRTLEYE

-571 ALVGTQILED
+571 ALVGTQILEE

-662 GSDWYYLGQDGA
+662 GSDWYYLGKDGA

-735 SQVDYRWK
+735 SQVDYRWR

>member
-84 NHYVGFDGKMA
+84 NHYVGLDGKMA

-100 QDRYVDSNGLWQQ
+100 NDRYVDSNGLWQQ
-113 NRWVNNGKWLYRY
+113 NCWVNNDKWLYRY

-139 NGSTYYFDVDGNMV
+139 NGSTYYFDADGYMVTGWRVINQNWYYFNVSGCMATNTWVGNYYLGIDGVMARNTWIDNVYVDASGLRQQNGWIYNGRWWYRYGDGSYPCSKFDVINGSTYYFDVDGNMV

-159 DSDWYCFN
+159 DSNWYCFN

-210 WIGNYYV
+210 WIGNDYV
-217 DVSGKWVPNR
+217 DASGKWVPNR

-274 WYYFNTSG
+274 WYYFN
-282 CMVTNTWVGDYYLD
+282 
-296 FDGKMAKNQWIQD
+296 A
-309 RYVDSNGLWQQNRWV
+309 
-324 NNGKW
+324 
-329 LYRYGDG
+329 
-336 TYAQN
+336 
-341 KFEVINGSTYYFDV
+341 
-355 DGNMVI
+355 
-361 GWQEIDSDWYCFNAS
+361 
-376 GCMLTNAWVGNYY
+376 
-389 LGSNGIMATNQW
+389 
-401 IGNYYVKENGYIATN
+401 
-416 EWIGNYYVDVSGK
+416 
-429 WVPNRWISNG
+429 
-439 RWWYRYGDGSYPAS
+439 
-453 KFDVINGSTYYF
+453 
-465 DKSGY
+465 
-470 MVTGWKSIESN
+470 
-481 WYYFNTS
+481 S

-540 TRFVNQKTLEYE
+540 TRFVNQRTLEYE

-581 KTYHFDENGKL
+581 KTYHFDEIGKL

-662 GSDWYYLGQDGA
+662 GSDWYYLGKDGA
-674 RKTGLVTLD
+674 RKTGLVILD

-735 SQVDYRWK
+735 SQVDYRWR

-832 AAAVGKGDFVYGYGI
+832 ATAVGKGDFVYGYGI

>member
-1 MGFKKLALIP
+1 MGFKKLAWIP
-11 MFMILSA
+11 MLMILSA
-18 GMPILAEETEVQEP
+18 GVPILADETEVQEP

-84 NHYVGFDGKMA
+84 NHYVGLDGRMA

-100 QDRYVDSNGLWQQ
+100 NDRYVDSNGLWQQ

-139 NGSTYYFDVDGNMV
+139 NGSTYYFDADGYMV
-153 IGWQEI
+153 TGWSTIE
-159 DSDWYCFN
+159 SNWYYFN
-167 ASGCMLTNAWVGNY
+167 ASGCMVTNAWVGNY
-181 YLGSNGIMATNQW
+181 YLGSDGVMARNAW
-194 IGNYYVKEN
+194 IDNV
-203 GYIATNE
+203 
-210 WIGNYYV
+210 YV
-217 DVSGKWVPNR
+217 DASGLRQQNG
-227 WISNGRW
+227 WIYNGRW

-274 WYYFNTSG
+274 WYYFN
-282 CMVTNTWVGDYYLD
+282 V
-296 FDGKMAKNQWIQD
+296 
-309 RYVDSNGLWQQNRWV
+309 
-324 NNGKW
+324 
-329 LYRYGDG
+329 
-336 TYAQN
+336 
-341 KFEVINGSTYYFDV
+341 
-355 DGNMVI
+355 
-361 GWQEIDSDWYCFNAS
+361 
-376 GCMLTNAWVGNYY
+376 
-389 LGSNGIMATNQW
+389 
-401 IGNYYVKENGYIATN
+401 
-416 EWIGNYYVDVSGK
+416 
-429 WVPNRWISNG
+429 
-439 RWWYRYGDGSYPAS
+439 
-453 KFDVINGSTYYF
+453 
-465 DKSGY
+465 
-470 MVTGWKSIESN
+470 
-481 WYYFNTS
+481 S

-540 TRFVNQKTLEYE
+540 TRFVNQRTLEYE

-581 KTYHFDENGKL
+581 KTYHFDEIGKL

-607 TNGQKI
+607 TNGQKV

-662 GSDWYYLGQDGA
+662 GSDWYYLGKDGA
-674 RKTGLVTLD
+674 RKTGLVILD

-735 SQVDYRWK
+735 SQVDYRWR

-832 AAAVGKGDFVYGYGI
+832 AAAVGKGDFIYGYGI

>member
-1 MGFKKLALIP
+1 MGFKKLAWIP

-32 VVEQTETT
+32 VEEQAETT

-70 FNESGILQCDQWID
+70 FNEQGILQCDQWID
-84 NHYVGFDGKMA
+84 NHYVGFDGRMA

-100 QDRYVDSNGLWQQ
+100 QDRYVDDNGLWQE

-139 NGSTYYFDVDGNMV
+139 NGSTYYFDADGYMV
-153 IGWQEI
+153 TGWSAIE
-159 DSDWYCFN
+159 SNWYYFN
-167 ASGCMLTNAWVGNY
+167 ASGCMVTNAWVGNY
-181 YLGSNGIMATNQW
+181 YLGSDGVMARNTW
-194 IGNYYVKEN
+194 IDNV
-203 GYIATNE
+203 
-210 WIGNYYV
+210 YV
-217 DVSGKWVPNR
+217 DASGLRQQNG
-227 WISNGRW
+227 WIYNGRW

-261 GYMVTGWKSIESN
+261 GYMVTGWKSVESN
-274 WYYFNTSG
+274 WYYFN
-282 CMVTNTWVGDYYLD
+282 
-296 FDGKMAKNQWIQD
+296 A
-309 RYVDSNGLWQQNRWV
+309 
-324 NNGKW
+324 
-329 LYRYGDG
+329 
-336 TYAQN
+336 
-341 KFEVINGSTYYFDV
+341 
-355 DGNMVI
+355 
-361 GWQEIDSDWYCFNAS
+361 
-376 GCMLTNAWVGNYY
+376 
-389 LGSNGIMATNQW
+389 
-401 IGNYYVKENGYIATN
+401 
-416 EWIGNYYVDVSGK
+416 
-429 WVPNRWISNG
+429 
-439 RWWYRYGDGSYPAS
+439 
-453 KFDVINGSTYYF
+453 
-465 DKSGY
+465 
-470 MVTGWKSIESN
+470 
-481 WYYFNTS
+481 S

-540 TRFVNQKTLEYE
+540 TRFVNQRTLEYE

-607 TNGQKI
+607 TNGQKVL
-613 SGWKFINS
+613 GWKFINS

-644 MYYFLSDGT
+644 MYYFLSDGS

-832 AAAVGKGDFVYGYGI
+832 AAAVGKGGFVYGYGI

>member
-1 MGFKKLALIP
+1 MGFKKLAWIP

-18 GMPILAEETEVQEP
+18 SMPILADETEVQEP

-100 QDRYVDSNGLWQQ
+100 QDRYVDDNGLWQENSWVNNGKWLYRYGDGTYASNKFEVINGSTYYFDNDGYMVTGWRVINQNWYYFNASGCMVTNAWVGNYYLGSDGVMAKNQWINDRYVDSNGLWQQ

-139 NGSTYYFDVDGNMV
+139 NGSTYYFDADGYMTVGWICIESNWYYFNASGCMVTNDWVGNYYLGSDGVMATKTWIGSYYVDENGLWSPSKLVKQNNKWRYRYGDGTYAQNKFEIINGSTYYFDVDGNMV

-159 DSDWYCFN
+159 DSNWYCFN

-210 WIGNYYV
+210 WIGNDYV
-217 DVSGKWVPNR
+217 DASGKWVPNR

-274 WYYFNTSG
+274 WYYFN
-282 CMVTNTWVGDYYLD
+282 
-296 FDGKMAKNQWIQD
+296 A
-309 RYVDSNGLWQQNRWV
+309 
-324 NNGKW
+324 
-329 LYRYGDG
+329 
-336 TYAQN
+336 
-341 KFEVINGSTYYFDV
+341 
-355 DGNMVI
+355 
-361 GWQEIDSDWYCFNAS
+361 
-376 GCMLTNAWVGNYY
+376 
-389 LGSNGIMATNQW
+389 
-401 IGNYYVKENGYIATN
+401 
-416 EWIGNYYVDVSGK
+416 
-429 WVPNRWISNG
+429 
-439 RWWYRYGDGSYPAS
+439 
-453 KFDVINGSTYYF
+453 
-465 DKSGY
+465 
-470 MVTGWKSIESN
+470 
-481 WYYFNTS
+481 S

-540 TRFVNQKTLEYE
+540 TRFVNQRTLEYE

-559 KSGSYYVDSNGY
+559 RSGSYYVDSNGY

-581 KTYHFDENGKL
+581 KTYHFDEIGKL

-662 GSDWYYLGQDGA
+662 GSDWYYLGKDGA
-674 RKTGLVTLD
+674 RKTGLVILD

-735 SQVDYRWK
+735 SQVDYRWR

-855 YNNGYVYVYDPLDPY
+855 YNNGYVYDPLDPY

>member
-1 MGFKKLALIP
+1 MGLKKLAWIP

-113 NRWVNNGKWLYRY
+113 NRWVNNGKWSYRY

-139 NGSTYYFDVDGNMV
+139 NGSTYYFDADGYMV
-153 IGWQEI
+153 TGWSTIE
-159 DSDWYCFN
+159 SNWYYFN
-167 ASGCMLTNAWVGNY
+167 ASGCMITNAWVGNY
-181 YLGSNGIMATNQW
+181 YLGSDGVMARNTW
-194 IGNYYVKEN
+194 IDNV
-203 GYIATNE
+203 
-210 WIGNYYV
+210 YV
-217 DVSGKWVPNR
+217 DASGLRQQNG
-227 WISNGRW
+227 WIYNGRW

-239 DGSYPASKFD
+239 DGSYPCSKFD
-249 VINGSTYYFDKS
+249 VINGSTYYFDDS

-274 WYYFNTSG
+274 WYYFN
-282 CMVTNTWVGDYYLD
+282 
-296 FDGKMAKNQWIQD
+296 A
-309 RYVDSNGLWQQNRWV
+309 
-324 NNGKW
+324 
-329 LYRYGDG
+329 
-336 TYAQN
+336 
-341 KFEVINGSTYYFDV
+341 
-355 DGNMVI
+355 
-361 GWQEIDSDWYCFNAS
+361 
-376 GCMLTNAWVGNYY
+376 
-389 LGSNGIMATNQW
+389 
-401 IGNYYVKENGYIATN
+401 
-416 EWIGNYYVDVSGK
+416 
-429 WVPNRWISNG
+429 
-439 RWWYRYGDGSYPAS
+439 
-453 KFDVINGSTYYF
+453 
-465 DKSGY
+465 
-470 MVTGWKSIESN
+470 
-481 WYYFNTS
+481 S

-540 TRFVNQKTLEYE
+540 TRFVNQRTLEYE

-581 KTYHFDENGKL
+581 KTFHFDENGKL

-607 TNGQKI
+607 TNGQKV

-653 MKQDWLLLN
+653 MKQEWLLLN
-662 GSDWYYLGQDGA
+662 GSDWYYLGKDGA

-735 SQVDYRWK
+735 SQVDYRWR

-881 NQQSSDYGD
+881 NQQSNDYGD

>member
-1 MGFKKLALIP
+1 MSFKKLVLIP
-11 MFMILSA
+11 MFMILST
-18 GMPILAEETEVQEP
+18 GMPILADETDIQKP
-32 VVEQTETT
+32 VEEQTETI

-52 EDGSFAIGWQEI
+52 EDGTFALGWQEI

-84 NHYVGFDGKMA
+84 NHYVGLDGRMA

-100 QDRYVDSNGLWQQ
+100 NDRYVNSNGLWQQ
-113 NRWVNNGKWLYRY
+113 NSWVNNGKWLYRY

-139 NGSTYYFDVDGNMV
+139 NGSTYYFDADGYMVTGWSTIESNWYYFNASGCMVTNAWVGNYYLGSDGVMARNTWIDNVYVDASGLRQQNGWIYNGRWWYRYGDGTYAQNKFEIINGSTYYFDVDGNMV

-159 DSDWYCFN
+159 DSNWYCFN
-167 ASGCMLTNAWVGNY
+167 ASGCMLTNTWVGNY
-181 YLGSNGIMATNQW
+181 YLGSNGIMATNTW
-194 IGNYYVKEN
+194 VGNYYVKEN

-210 WIGNYYV
+210 WIGNDYV
-217 DVSGKWVPNR
+217 DASGKWVPNR

-261 GYMVTGWKSIESN
+261 GYMITGWKSIESN
-274 WYYFNTSG
+274 WYYFN
-282 CMVTNTWVGDYYLD
+282 
-296 FDGKMAKNQWIQD
+296 A
-309 RYVDSNGLWQQNRWV
+309 
-324 NNGKW
+324 
-329 LYRYGDG
+329 
-336 TYAQN
+336 
-341 KFEVINGSTYYFDV
+341 
-355 DGNMVI
+355 
-361 GWQEIDSDWYCFNAS
+361 
-376 GCMLTNAWVGNYY
+376 
-389 LGSNGIMATNQW
+389 
-401 IGNYYVKENGYIATN
+401 
-416 EWIGNYYVDVSGK
+416 
-429 WVPNRWISNG
+429 
-439 RWWYRYGDGSYPAS
+439 
-453 KFDVINGSTYYF
+453 
-465 DKSGY
+465 
-470 MVTGWKSIESN
+470 
-481 WYYFNTS
+481 S

-540 TRFVNQKTLEYE
+540 TRFVNQRTLEYE

-571 ALVGTQILED
+571 ALVGTQVLED
-581 KTYHFDENGKL
+581 KTYHFDEIGKL

-607 TNGQKI
+607 TNGQKV

-735 SQVDYRWK
+735 SQVDYRWR

>member
-1 MGFKKLALIP
+1 
-11 MFMILSA
+11 
-18 GMPILAEETEVQEP
+18 
-32 VVEQTETT
+32 
-40 LGWNETH
+40 
-47 DMYTK
+47 
-52 EDGSFAIGWQEI
+52 
-64 DQEMYY
+64 
-70 FNESGILQCDQWID
+70 
-84 NHYVGFDGKMA
+84 
-95 KNQWI
+95 
-100 QDRYVDSNGLWQQ
+100 
-113 NRWVNNGKWLYRY
+113 
-126 GDGTYAQNKFEVI
+126 
-139 NGSTYYFDVDGNMV
+139 
-153 IGWQEI
+153 
-159 DSDWYCFN
+159 
-167 ASGCMLTNAWVGNY
+167 
-181 YLGSNGIMATNQW
+181 
-194 IGNYYVKEN
+194 
-203 GYIATNE
+203 
-210 WIGNYYV
+210 
-217 DVSGKWVPNR
+217 
-227 WISNGRW
+227 
-234 WYRYG
+234 
-239 DGSYPASKFD
+239 
-249 VINGSTYYFDKS
+249 
-261 GYMVTGWKSIESN
+261 
-274 WYYFNTSG
+274 
-282 CMVTNTWVGDYYLD
+282 
-296 FDGKMAKNQWIQD
+296 
-309 RYVDSNGLWQQNRWV
+309 
-324 NNGKW
+324 
-329 LYRYGDG
+329 
-336 TYAQN
+336 
-341 KFEVINGSTYYFDV
+341 
-355 DGNMVI
+355 
-361 GWQEIDSDWYCFNAS
+361 
-376 GCMLTNAWVGNYY
+376 
-389 LGSNGIMATNQW
+389 
-401 IGNYYVKENGYIATN
+401 
-416 EWIGNYYVDVSGK
+416 
-429 WVPNRWISNG
+429 
-439 RWWYRYGDGSYPAS
+439 
-453 KFDVINGSTYYF
+453 
-465 DKSGY
+465 
-470 MVTGWKSIESN
+470 
-481 WYYFNTS
+481 
-488 GCMVTN
+488 MVTN

-540 TRFVNQKTLEYE
+540 TRFVNQRTLEYE

-571 ALVGTQILED
+571 ALVGTQILEE

-607 TNGQKI
+607 TNGQKV

-674 RKTGLVTLD
+674 RKTGLVILD

-735 SQVDYRWK
+735 SQVDYRWR

-758 PSTAAMIINYYK
+758 PSTAAIIINYYK

>member
-1 MGFKKLALIP
+1 
-11 MFMILSA
+11 MILST
-18 GMPILAEETEVQEP
+18 GMPILADETDIQKP
-32 VVEQTETT
+32 VEEQTETI

-52 EDGSFAIGWQEI
+52 EDGTFALGWQEI

-70 FNESGILQCDQWID
+70 FNEQGILQCDQWID
-84 NHYVGFDGKMA
+84 NHYVGFDGRMA

-100 QDRYVDSNGLWQQ
+100 QDRYVDDNGLWQE

-139 NGSTYYFDVDGNMV
+139 NGSTYYFDADGYMV
-153 IGWQEI
+153 TGWSAIE
-159 DSDWYCFN
+159 SNWYYFN
-167 ASGCMLTNAWVGNY
+167 ASGCMVTNAWVGNY
-181 YLGSNGIMATNQW
+181 YLGSDGVMARNTW
-194 IGNYYVKEN
+194 IDNV
-203 GYIATNE
+203 
-210 WIGNYYV
+210 YV
-217 DVSGKWVPNR
+217 DASGLRQQNG
-227 WISNGRW
+227 WIYNGRW

-239 DGSYPASKFD
+239 DGSYPCSKFD

-261 GYMVTGWKSIESN
+261 GYMITGWKSIESN
-274 WYYFNTSG
+274 WYYFN
-282 CMVTNTWVGDYYLD
+282 
-296 FDGKMAKNQWIQD
+296 A
-309 RYVDSNGLWQQNRWV
+309 
-324 NNGKW
+324 
-329 LYRYGDG
+329 
-336 TYAQN
+336 
-341 KFEVINGSTYYFDV
+341 
-355 DGNMVI
+355 
-361 GWQEIDSDWYCFNAS
+361 
-376 GCMLTNAWVGNYY
+376 
-389 LGSNGIMATNQW
+389 
-401 IGNYYVKENGYIATN
+401 
-416 EWIGNYYVDVSGK
+416 
-429 WVPNRWISNG
+429 
-439 RWWYRYGDGSYPAS
+439 
-453 KFDVINGSTYYF
+453 
-465 DKSGY
+465 
-470 MVTGWKSIESN
+470 
-481 WYYFNTS
+481 S

-571 ALVGTQILED
+571 ALVGTQILEE

-644 MYYFLSDGT
+644 MYYFLSDGS

-662 GSDWYYLGQDGA
+662 GSDWYYLGQEGA
-674 RKTGLVTLD
+674 RKTGLITLD

-735 SQVDYRWK
+735 SQVDYRWR

>member
-1 MGFKKLALIP
+1 
-11 MFMILSA
+11 
-18 GMPILAEETEVQEP
+18 
-32 VVEQTETT
+32 
-40 LGWNETH
+40 
-47 DMYTK
+47 
-52 EDGSFAIGWQEI
+52 
-64 DQEMYY
+64 
-70 FNESGILQCDQWID
+70 
-84 NHYVGFDGKMA
+84 
-95 KNQWI
+95 
-100 QDRYVDSNGLWQQ
+100 
-113 NRWVNNGKWLYRY
+113 
-126 GDGTYAQNKFEVI
+126 
-139 NGSTYYFDVDGNMV
+139 
-153 IGWQEI
+153 
-159 DSDWYCFN
+159 
-167 ASGCMLTNAWVGNY
+167 
-181 YLGSNGIMATNQW
+181 
-194 IGNYYVKEN
+194 
-203 GYIATNE
+203 
-210 WIGNYYV
+210 
-217 DVSGKWVPNR
+217 
-227 WISNGRW
+227 
-234 WYRYG
+234 
-239 DGSYPASKFD
+239 
-249 VINGSTYYFDKS
+249 
-261 GYMVTGWKSIESN
+261 
-274 WYYFNTSG
+274 
-282 CMVTNTWVGDYYLD
+282 
-296 FDGKMAKNQWIQD
+296 
-309 RYVDSNGLWQQNRWV
+309 
-324 NNGKW
+324 
-329 LYRYGDG
+329 
-336 TYAQN
+336 
-341 KFEVINGSTYYFDV
+341 
-355 DGNMVI
+355 
-361 GWQEIDSDWYCFNAS
+361 
-376 GCMLTNAWVGNYY
+376 
-389 LGSNGIMATNQW
+389 
-401 IGNYYVKENGYIATN
+401 
-416 EWIGNYYVDVSGK
+416 
-429 WVPNRWISNG
+429 
-439 RWWYRYGDGSYPAS
+439 
-453 KFDVINGSTYYF
+453 
-465 DKSGY
+465 
-470 MVTGWKSIESN
+470 
-481 WYYFNTS
+481 
-488 GCMVTN
+488 
-494 TWVGDYYL
+494 
-502 DFDGKMAISQWIND
+502 MAISQWIND
-516 RYVGQDGAWDKSKEL
+516 RYVGEDGAWDKSKEL

-540 TRFVNQKTLEYE
+540 TRFVNQRTLEYE

-571 ALVGTQILED
+571 ALVGTQILEE

-592 ITGWYMENEH
+592 ITGWYTENEH

-607 TNGQKI
+607 TNGQKV

-674 RKTGLVTLD
+674 RKTGLITLD

-700 GLMAANRT
+700 GLMAANRM

-735 SQVDYRWK
+735 SQVDYRWR

-794 FGSTSDSYKVVQ
+794 FGSTSDSYKVVH

>member
-70 FNESGILQCDQWID
+70 FNESGILQCNQWID
-84 NHYVGFDGKMA
+84 NHYVGLDGKMA

-100 QDRYVDSNGLWQQ
+100 NDRYVDSNGLWQQ

-139 NGSTYYFDVDGNMV
+139 NGSTYYFDADGYMV
-153 IGWQEI
+153 TGWSTVE
-159 DSDWYCFN
+159 SNWYYFN
-167 ASGCMLTNAWVGNY
+167 ASGCMVTNAWVGNY
-181 YLGSNGIMATNQW
+181 YLGSDGVMARNTWIDNVYVDASGLRQQNGWIYNGRWWYRYGDGSYPCSKFDVINGSTYYFDDAGYMVTGWKSIESNWYYFNASGCMVTNAWVGNYYLGSDGVMATKTW

-210 WIGNYYV
+210 WIGNDYV
-217 DVSGKWVPNR
+217 DASGKWVPNR

-274 WYYFNTSG
+274 WYYFN
-282 CMVTNTWVGDYYLD
+282 
-296 FDGKMAKNQWIQD
+296 A
-309 RYVDSNGLWQQNRWV
+309 
-324 NNGKW
+324 
-329 LYRYGDG
+329 
-336 TYAQN
+336 
-341 KFEVINGSTYYFDV
+341 
-355 DGNMVI
+355 
-361 GWQEIDSDWYCFNAS
+361 
-376 GCMLTNAWVGNYY
+376 
-389 LGSNGIMATNQW
+389 
-401 IGNYYVKENGYIATN
+401 
-416 EWIGNYYVDVSGK
+416 
-429 WVPNRWISNG
+429 
-439 RWWYRYGDGSYPAS
+439 
-453 KFDVINGSTYYF
+453 
-465 DKSGY
+465 
-470 MVTGWKSIESN
+470 
-481 WYYFNTS
+481 S

-540 TRFVNQKTLEYE
+540 TRFVNQRTLEYE

-559 KSGSYYVDSNGY
+559 RSGSYYVDSNGY

-581 KTYHFDENGKL
+581 KTYHFDEIGKL

-662 GSDWYYLGQDGA
+662 GSDWYYLGKDGA
-674 RKTGLVTLD
+674 RKTGLVILD

-735 SQVDYRWK
+735 SQVDYRWR

>member
-1 MGFKKLALIP
+1 MGFKKWALIP
-11 MFMILSA
+11 MFMILSM
-18 GMPILAEETEVQEP
+18 GMPILADETEVQEP
-32 VVEQTETT
+32 VEEQTETT

-64 DQEMYY
+64 DQEMHY

-84 NHYVGFDGKMA
+84 NHYVGLDGKMA

-100 QDRYVDSNGLWQQ
+100 NDRYVDSNGLWQQ
-113 NRWVNNGKWLYRY
+113 NCWVNNGKWLYRY

-139 NGSTYYFDVDGNMV
+139 NGSTYYFDADGYMV
-153 IGWQEI
+153 TGWSTIE
-159 DSDWYCFN
+159 SNWYYFN
-167 ASGCMLTNAWVGNY
+167 ASGCMITNAWVGNY
-181 YLGSNGIMATNQW
+181 YLGSDGVMARNTW
-194 IGNYYVKEN
+194 IDNV
-203 GYIATNE
+203 
-210 WIGNYYV
+210 YV
-217 DVSGKWVPNR
+217 DASGLRQQNG

-274 WYYFNTSG
+274 WYYFN
-282 CMVTNTWVGDYYLD
+282 
-296 FDGKMAKNQWIQD
+296 A
-309 RYVDSNGLWQQNRWV
+309 
-324 NNGKW
+324 
-329 LYRYGDG
+329 
-336 TYAQN
+336 
-341 KFEVINGSTYYFDV
+341 
-355 DGNMVI
+355 
-361 GWQEIDSDWYCFNAS
+361 
-376 GCMLTNAWVGNYY
+376 
-389 LGSNGIMATNQW
+389 
-401 IGNYYVKENGYIATN
+401 
-416 EWIGNYYVDVSGK
+416 
-429 WVPNRWISNG
+429 
-439 RWWYRYGDGSYPAS
+439 
-453 KFDVINGSTYYF
+453 
-465 DKSGY
+465 
-470 MVTGWKSIESN
+470 
-481 WYYFNTS
+481 S

-581 KTYHFDENGKL
+581 KTYHFDEIGKL

-662 GSDWYYLGQDGA
+662 GSDWYYLGKDGA
-674 RKTGLVTLD
+674 RKTGLVILD

-735 SQVDYRWK
+735 SQVDYRWR

-811 SYQNNLS
+811 FYQNNLS

-832 AAAVGKGDFVYGYGI
+832 ATAVGKGDFVYGYGI

>member
-1 MGFKKLALIP
+1 MGLKKLAWIP

-113 NRWVNNGKWLYRY
+113 NRWVNNGKWSYRY

-139 NGSTYYFDVDGNMV
+139 NGSTYYFDADGYMV
-153 IGWQEI
+153 TGWSTIE
-159 DSDWYCFN
+159 SNWYYFN
-167 ASGCMLTNAWVGNY
+167 ASGCMVTNAWVGNY
-181 YLGSNGIMATNQW
+181 YLESDGVMARNVW
-194 IGNYYVKEN
+194 IDNV
-203 GYIATNE
+203 
-210 WIGNYYV
+210 YV
-217 DVSGKWVPNR
+217 DASGLRQQNG
-227 WISNGRW
+227 WIYNGRW
-234 WYRYG
+234 RYRYG
-239 DGSYPASKFD
+239 DGTYAQNKFET
-249 VINGSTYYFDKS
+249 INGSTYYFDKS

-274 WYYFNTSG
+274 WYYFN
-282 CMVTNTWVGDYYLD
+282 
-296 FDGKMAKNQWIQD
+296 A
-309 RYVDSNGLWQQNRWV
+309 
-324 NNGKW
+324 
-329 LYRYGDG
+329 
-336 TYAQN
+336 
-341 KFEVINGSTYYFDV
+341 
-355 DGNMVI
+355 
-361 GWQEIDSDWYCFNAS
+361 
-376 GCMLTNAWVGNYY
+376 
-389 LGSNGIMATNQW
+389 
-401 IGNYYVKENGYIATN
+401 
-416 EWIGNYYVDVSGK
+416 
-429 WVPNRWISNG
+429 
-439 RWWYRYGDGSYPAS
+439 
-453 KFDVINGSTYYF
+453 
-465 DKSGY
+465 
-470 MVTGWKSIESN
+470 
-481 WYYFNTS
+481 S

-540 TRFVNQKTLEYE
+540 TRFVNQRTLEYE

-607 TNGQKI
+607 TNGQKV

>member
-1 MGFKKLALIP
+1 MGFKKLAWIP

-18 GMPILAEETEVQEP
+18 GMPILADETEVQEP

-84 NHYVGFDGKMA
+84 NHYVGLDGKMA

-100 QDRYVDSNGLWQQ
+100 NDRYVDSNGLWQQ
-113 NRWVNNGKWLYRY
+113 NCWVNNDKWLYRY

-139 NGSTYYFDVDGNMV
+139 NGSTYYFDADGYMVTGWSTIESNWYYFNASGCMVTNAWVGNYYLGSDGVMARNTWIDNVYVDASGLRQQNGWIYNGRWWYRYGDGSYPCSKFDVINGSTYYFDDAGYMVTGWKSIESNWYYFNASGCMVTNAWVGNYYLGSDGVMATKTWIGSYYVDENGLWSPSKLVKQDDRWRYRYGDGTYAQNKFEIINGSTYYFDVDGNMV

-159 DSDWYCFN
+159 DSNWYCFN

-210 WIGNYYV
+210 WIGNDYV
-217 DVSGKWVPNR
+217 DASGKWVPNR

-274 WYYFNTSG
+274 WYYFN
-282 CMVTNTWVGDYYLD
+282 
-296 FDGKMAKNQWIQD
+296 A
-309 RYVDSNGLWQQNRWV
+309 
-324 NNGKW
+324 
-329 LYRYGDG
+329 
-336 TYAQN
+336 
-341 KFEVINGSTYYFDV
+341 
-355 DGNMVI
+355 
-361 GWQEIDSDWYCFNAS
+361 
-376 GCMLTNAWVGNYY
+376 
-389 LGSNGIMATNQW
+389 
-401 IGNYYVKENGYIATN
+401 
-416 EWIGNYYVDVSGK
+416 
-429 WVPNRWISNG
+429 
-439 RWWYRYGDGSYPAS
+439 
-453 KFDVINGSTYYF
+453 
-465 DKSGY
+465 
-470 MVTGWKSIESN
+470 
-481 WYYFNTS
+481 S

-540 TRFVNQKTLEYE
+540 TRFVNQRTLEYE

-581 KTYHFDENGKL
+581 KTYHFDEIGKL

-662 GSDWYYLGQDGA
+662 GSDWYYLGKDGA
-674 RKTGLVTLD
+674 RKTGLVILD

-735 SQVDYRWK
+735 SQVDYRWR

-832 AAAVGKGDFVYGYGI
+832 ATAVGKGDFVYGYGI

-855 YNNGYVYVYDPLDPY
+855 YNNGYVYDPLDPY

>member
-1 MGFKKLALIP
+1 MDFKKLAWIP

-84 NHYVGFDGKMA
+84 NHYVGLDGKMA

-100 QDRYVDSNGLWQQ
+100 NDRYVDSNGLWQQ
-113 NRWVNNGKWLYRY
+113 NCWVNNDKWLYRY

-139 NGSTYYFDVDGNMV
+139 NGSTYYFDADGYMVTGWRVINQNWYYFNVSGCMATNTWVGNYYLGIDGVMARNTWIDNVYVDASGLRQQNGWIYNGRWWYRYGDGSYPCSKFDVINGSTYYFDDAGYMV
-153 IGWQEI
+153 TGWKSIE
-159 DSDWYCFN
+159 SNWYYFN
-167 ASGCMLTNAWVGNY
+167 ASGCMVTNAWVGNY
-181 YLGSNGIMATNQW
+181 YLGSDGVMATNQW

-210 WIGNYYV
+210 WIGNDYV
-217 DVSGKWVPNR
+217 DASGKWVPNR

-274 WYYFNTSG
+274 WYYFN
-282 CMVTNTWVGDYYLD
+282 
-296 FDGKMAKNQWIQD
+296 A
-309 RYVDSNGLWQQNRWV
+309 
-324 NNGKW
+324 
-329 LYRYGDG
+329 
-336 TYAQN
+336 
-341 KFEVINGSTYYFDV
+341 
-355 DGNMVI
+355 
-361 GWQEIDSDWYCFNAS
+361 
-376 GCMLTNAWVGNYY
+376 
-389 LGSNGIMATNQW
+389 
-401 IGNYYVKENGYIATN
+401 
-416 EWIGNYYVDVSGK
+416 
-429 WVPNRWISNG
+429 
-439 RWWYRYGDGSYPAS
+439 
-453 KFDVINGSTYYF
+453 
-465 DKSGY
+465 
-470 MVTGWKSIESN
+470 
-481 WYYFNTS
+481 S

-540 TRFVNQKTLEYE
+540 TRFVNQRTLEYE

-581 KTYHFDENGKL
+581 KTYHFDEIGKL

-662 GSDWYYLGQDGA
+662 GSDWYYLGKDGA
-674 RKTGLVTLD
+674 RKTGLVILD

-735 SQVDYRWK
+735 SQVDYRWR

-832 AAAVGKGDFVYGYGI
+832 ATAVGKGDFVYGYGI

>member
-1 MGFKKLALIP
+1 MGFKKLAWIP

-18 GMPILAEETEVQEP
+18 GMPILADETEVQEP
-32 VVEQTETT
+32 VEEQTETT

-52 EDGSFAIGWQEI
+52 EDGSFAIGWLEI

-84 NHYVGFDGKMA
+84 NHYVGLDGRMA

-100 QDRYVDSNGLWQQ
+100 NDRYVDSNGLWQQ

-139 NGSTYYFDVDGNMV
+139 NGSTYYFDADGYMVTGWSTIESNWYYFNASGCMVTNAWVGNYYLGSDGVMARNTWIDNVYVDANGLRQQNGWIYNGRLWYRYGDGSYPCSKFDVINGSTYYFDADGYMVTGWITIESNWYYFNASGCMVTNAWVGNYYLGSDGVMATKTWIGSYYVDENGLWSPSKLVKQDDRWRYRYGDGTYAQNKFEIINGSTYYFDVDGNMV

-159 DSDWYCFN
+159 DSNWYCFN
-167 ASGCMLTNAWVGNY
+167 ASGCMLTKAWVGNY
-181 YLGSNGIMATNQW
+181 YLGSNGIMATNTW
-194 IGNYYVKEN
+194 VGNYYVKEN

-210 WIGNYYV
+210 WIGNDYV
-217 DVSGKWVPNR
+217 DASGKWVPNR

-274 WYYFNTSG
+274 WYYFN
-282 CMVTNTWVGDYYLD
+282 
-296 FDGKMAKNQWIQD
+296 A
-309 RYVDSNGLWQQNRWV
+309 
-324 NNGKW
+324 
-329 LYRYGDG
+329 
-336 TYAQN
+336 
-341 KFEVINGSTYYFDV
+341 
-355 DGNMVI
+355 
-361 GWQEIDSDWYCFNAS
+361 
-376 GCMLTNAWVGNYY
+376 
-389 LGSNGIMATNQW
+389 
-401 IGNYYVKENGYIATN
+401 
-416 EWIGNYYVDVSGK
+416 
-429 WVPNRWISNG
+429 
-439 RWWYRYGDGSYPAS
+439 
-453 KFDVINGSTYYF
+453 
-465 DKSGY
+465 
-470 MVTGWKSIESN
+470 
-481 WYYFNTS
+481 S

-516 RYVGQDGAWDKSKEL
+516 RYVGEDGAWDKSKEL

-607 TNGQKI
+607 TNGQKV

-644 MYYFLSDGT
+644 MYYFLSDGS

-662 GSDWYYLGQDGA
+662 GSDWYYLGKDGA
-674 RKTGLVTLD
+674 RKTGLVILD

-723 IYRSDISNIPYL
+723 IYRSDTSNIPYL
-735 SQVDYRWK
+735 SQVDYRWR